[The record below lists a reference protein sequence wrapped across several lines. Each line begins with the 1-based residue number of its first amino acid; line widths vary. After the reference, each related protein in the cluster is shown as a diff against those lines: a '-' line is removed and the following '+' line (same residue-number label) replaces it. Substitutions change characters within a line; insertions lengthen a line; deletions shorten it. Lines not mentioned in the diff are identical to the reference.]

1 MLFAALAR
9 PAAQLYLE
17 FFDDPAVVTPL
28 ARSVVGPAVKKK
40 FCAANEKTL
49 LSASAGAAACVP
61 TVTRISKTL
70 EFHHSG
76 T

>member
-40 FCAANEKTL
+40 FCAANEKHCYLHL
-49 LSASAGAAACVP
+49 LALQLVC
-61 TVTRISKTL
+61 L
-70 EFHHSG
+70 L
-76 T
+76 